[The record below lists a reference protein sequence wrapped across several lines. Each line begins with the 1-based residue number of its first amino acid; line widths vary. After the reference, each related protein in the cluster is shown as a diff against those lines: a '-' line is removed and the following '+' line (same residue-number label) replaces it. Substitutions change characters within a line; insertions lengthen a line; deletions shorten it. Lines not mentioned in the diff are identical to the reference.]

1 VNILIVD
8 DQEENR
14 YLLEALLTGNGH
26 DVTTASNGAE
36 ALGKLKS
43 GGADLI
49 ISDIL
54 MPVIDGFELC
64 RRVRADEVLRHIPF
78 IIYTATYTGPQDE
91 AFAIRIGADRF
102 IVKPCEPDVFMDAVR
117 DVMAAADRSAASPP
131 PQPQAREEEV
141 LKLYNERLV
150 RKLEQKMLQLE
161 QEVQTRQKAEEIL
174 RQSEEKYK
182 TILNSIEDGYYEVDL
197 KGNFIFF
204 NRSMCRIIGYS
215 EPEMAGMNNQ
225 DYMDQENARKVFQTF
240 NHVYAT
246 GEPYRALDWELIKK
260 DGTKCH
266 VDTSVSLIRDP
277 DGKATGFR
285 GITRDVTERKT
296 AEKEKTRLTE
306 QLQQAQKMESI
317 GRLAGGVAHDFNNL
331 LSIIL
336 GYGEIILEDL
346 DFEHPHREPLEQIYQ
361 AGIRARELTRQLL
374 AFGRKQV
381 LEIKIVD
388 VNDVVRGFEKLLRRL
403 IGEDIQ
409 LKLALTSELLPVRAD
424 TMQLEQ
430 VLMNL
435 AVNARDAM
443 GNGGTLIIET
453 AAVEPDFVRVET
465 PLEIAPGGYAMIG
478 FSDTGHGMDQE
489 TLSRIFEPFFTTKG
503 KEKGTGLG
511 LATSYG
517 IIKQHGGTI
526 WGYSEPDQG
535 TVFKIYLPISEEM
548 DALSKPASPM
558 PENLN
563 GTETIL
569 LVEDNEIVRNLAKI
583 ILQNQGYTVL
593 AAENGD
599 KALALLDQH
608 VGPIHLLLTDVI
620 MPGMAG
626 KDMIERISGRFP
638 QIRVLYMSGYTDDII
653 AHRGLLEKSMFFIQK
668 PFSVIALASKVREV
682 LDGQYKKRKS
692 P

>member
-1 VNILIVD
+1 MNVLIVD

-26 DVTTASNGAE
+26 DVTAACNGEE
-36 ALGKLKS
+36 ALEKLKS

-54 MPVIDGFELC
+54 MPVMDGFELC
-64 RRVRADEVLRHIPF
+64 RKVRMDETLRQIPF

-91 AFAIRIGADRF
+91 AFALKIGADRF

-117 DVMAAADRSAASPP
+117 DVTAAADRSVVSPP
-131 PQPQAREEEV
+131 AQAQPREEEV

-161 QEVQTRQKAEEIL
+161 NEVRTRQKAEEIL

-182 TILNSIEDGYYEVDL
+182 TILRSIEDGYYEVDL
-197 KGNFIFF
+197 KGNFVFF
-204 NRSMCRIIGYS
+204 NRSMCRIIDYS
-215 EPEMAGMNNQ
+215 ASEMTGMNSQ

-240 NHVYAT
+240 NHVYST

-277 DGKATGFR
+277 DGKPIGFR
-285 GITRDVTERKT
+285 GIARDVTERKI
-296 AEKEKTRLTE
+296 AEKEKARLTE
-306 QLQQAQKMESI
+306 QLQQAQRMESI

-346 DFEHPHREPLEQIYQ
+346 DREHPHREPLEQIYQ
-361 AGIRARELTRQLL
+361 AGIRARALTRQLL

-381 LEIKIVD
+381 LETRIMD
-388 VNDVVRGFEKLLRRL
+388 LNNVVTGFEKLLRRL
-403 IGEDIQ
+403 IGEHIQ
-409 LKLALTSELLPVRAD
+409 LELTLTAEPLPVRAD
-424 TMQLEQ
+424 ITQLEQ

-453 AAVEPDFVRVET
+453 AFADSDLIHED
-465 PLEIAPGGYAMIG
+465 APPEVASGGYAMIG

-489 TLSRIFEPFFTTKG
+489 TLSRIFEPFFTTKD

-526 WGYSEPDQG
+526 WVYSEPGQG
-535 TVFKIYLPISEEM
+535 SIFKIYLPISEET
-548 DALSKPASPM
+548 DVLRKPASPM
-558 PENLN
+558 PESLN

-569 LVEDNEIVRNLAKI
+569 LVEDNEMVRDLARI
-583 ILQNQGYTVL
+583 ILQNQGYKVL

-599 KALALLDQH
+599 AALSLLDRH
-608 VGPIHLLLTDVI
+608 AGAIHLLLTDVV
-620 MPGMAG
+620 MPGMSG
-626 KDMIERISGRFP
+626 KDMIKQISGRFP
-638 QIRVLYMSGYTDDII
+638 HIRVLYMSGYTNDVI
-653 AHRGLLEKSMFFIQK
+653 AHRGLLDAGVFFIQK
-668 PFSVIALASKVREV
+668 PLSVKALAAKVREV
-682 LDGQYKKRKS
+682 LDA
-692 P
+692 